1 MIEAIT
7 LASRDFAAD
16 PSRWVAAMRK
26 ARPDVPEADLRLL
39 AETFAGSWSVDGG
52 ISQGRAR
59 GGAGLAARG
68 RGLRRHRAGA
78 PRPLGGLR
86 AARARAGEDR
96 SRACVRRPHPLSD
109 APRLSLSG
117 VSLTLGGR
125 PVLDGIDLSARR
137 GETVVLI
144 GPSGCGKTSLLRLVA
159 GLLRPD
165 RGAVLVKG
173 APPVPGRAAAMVFQS
188 YRLLPWKTVRGNVA
202 FALPYLAEADR
213 AQRVAAVLARVGL
226 ASFADAF
233 PRELSG
239 GMQQRVAL
247 ARALA
252 AEPELLLMDEPFAA
266 LDAQSRELM
275 QGELLQ
281 LTGGP
286 SGPTVVF
293 VTHSVDEALVLAD
306 RIILL
311 SPRPGR
317 IIEEIPV
324 PFPRPRW
331 QNDPRD
337 LPAFAE
343 LRRHLWDRLRS
354 MVLSDPQSDFFR
366 EQP

>member
-1 MIEAIT
+1 
-7 LASRDFAAD
+7 
-16 PSRWVAAMRK
+16 
-26 ARPDVPEADLRLL
+26 
-39 AETFAGSWSVDGG
+39 
-52 ISQGRAR
+52 
-59 GGAGLAARG
+59 
-68 RGLRRHRAGA
+68 
-78 PRPLGGLR
+78 
-86 AARARAGEDR
+86 
-96 SRACVRRPHPLSD
+96 LSEP
-109 APRLSLSG
+109 PRLSLCG

-125 PVLDGIDLSARR
+125 PVLEGIDLAARR

-144 GPSGCGKTSLLRLVA
+144 GPSGCGKTSLLRLAA
-159 GLLRPD
+159 GLLAPD

-202 FALPYLAEADR
+202 FALPELAAAERAD
-213 AQRVAAVLARVGL
+213 RVAAALARVGL
-226 ASFADAF
+226 ARFADAW

-247 ARALA
+247 ARALVV
-252 AEPELLLMDEPFAA
+252 EPELLLMDEPFAA

-275 QGELLQ
+275 QGELLR

-306 RIILL
+306 RVILL

-317 IIEEIPV
+317 IVEEVPV
-324 PFPRPRW
+324 RFPRPRW
-331 QNDPRD
+331 RHDPREMKG
-337 LPAFAE
+337 FAE
-343 LRRHLWDRLRS
+343 LRHHLWDRLRA

-366 EQP
+366 ETE